1 MGLHTYSNHL
11 GFLMIP
17 KAAPTAVYLRIA
29 AYLLI
34 SGIFLYFR
42 AEITAFLILQFG
54 REYHVAFFVLILFF
68 QVMLAYAVGL
78 MLHIVLG
85 WFIWRVFIKK

>member
-1 MGLHTYSNHL
+1 
-11 GFLMIP
+11 MIP

-29 AYLLI
+29 VYLLI

-54 REYHVAFFVLILFF
+54 REYHVAFFVLFLFLFF